1 MEKILVRWCDGRSS
15 GTTSLVK
22 KTAVKK
28 GTLAVGKRVT
38 VAWGKSKKTYQAE
51 VVSVSDAQTP
61 VPPTASRIE
70 EEVFTF
76 ELAAPAPQPSR
87 VTSGHGV
94 PSENSQ
100 PHHQQLLAI
109 LGKIESLSDAVS
121 GVEARLLCRLDALEG
136 KVTELKKEVEKCAP
150 PAEGT
155 LVQNPMPMPIPM
167 PYFEGSPSEFFGSP
181 PPPLQDRTNCDFGGT
196 DSIIPQED
204 LRAALNACRSRR
216 SLAARLALRLFT
228 PQERA
233 GSNCRGVLGKRLLHR
248 AKVAAIFS
256 TSMKYFPLQRLE
268 TSTMA
273 EKEMRNAVDECCRK
287 TKLPVPQNE
296 NICP

>member
-28 GTLAVGKRVT
+28 GTIAAGKRVT

-121 GVEARLLCRLDALEG
+121 GVEA
-136 KVTELKKEVEKCAP
+136 
-150 PAEGT
+150 
-155 LVQNPMPMPIPM
+155 
-167 PYFEGSPSEFFGSP
+167 
-181 PPPLQDRTNCDFGGT
+181 
-196 DSIIPQED
+196 
-204 LRAALNACRSRR
+204 
-216 SLAARLALRLFT
+216 
-228 PQERA
+228 
-233 GSNCRGVLGKRLLHR
+233 
-248 AKVAAIFS
+248 
-256 TSMKYFPLQRLE
+256 
-268 TSTMA
+268 
-273 EKEMRNAVDECCRK
+273 
-287 TKLPVPQNE
+287 
-296 NICP
+296 

>member
-1 MEKILVRWCDGRSS
+1 MVVVRWKIKWDN
-15 GTTSLVK
+15 TSLVK

-28 GTLAVGKRVT
+28 GTIAVGKRVT
-38 VAWGKSKKTYQAE
+38 VAWGKSKKTYKAE
-51 VVSVSDAQTP
+51 VVSVSGAQTP
-61 VPPTASRIE
+61 VPPTASRI

-109 LGKIESLSDAVS
+109 LEKIESLSDALS
-121 GVEARLLCRLDALEG
+121 GVEARLLSRLDALEG

-155 LVQNPMPMPIPM
+155 LVQNPMPIPLPIPM

-181 PPPLQDRTNCDFGGT
+181 PPPCLLYTSPSPR
-196 DSIIPQED
+196 DS
-204 LRAALNACRSRR
+204 
-216 SLAARLALRLFT
+216 
-228 PQERA
+228 
-233 GSNCRGVLGKRLLHR
+233 
-248 AKVAAIFS
+248 
-256 TSMKYFPLQRLE
+256 
-268 TSTMA
+268 
-273 EKEMRNAVDECCRK
+273 
-287 TKLPVPQNE
+287 
-296 NICP
+296 

>member
-1 MEKILVRWCDGRSS
+1 MVVVRWKIKWDN
-15 GTTSLVK
+15 TSLVK

-28 GTLAVGKRVT
+28 GTIAAGKRVT

-51 VVSVSDAQTP
+51 VVSVSGTQTP
-61 VPPTASRIE
+61 VAPTASRIE
-70 EEVFTF
+70 EEVFT
-76 ELAAPAPQPSR
+76 PAPQSSR

-109 LGKIESLSDAVS
+109 LEKIESLSDAVS
-121 GVEARLLCRLDALEG
+121 GVEARLLSRLDALEG

-155 LVQNPMPMPIPM
+155 LVQNPMPMPLPIPI

-216 SLAARLALRLFT
+216 NLAARLTLRLFT

-256 TSMKYFPLQRLE
+256 AAMKYFPLQPLE